1 MLQAG
6 KETVYKQDFQT
17 SLEKSDQPNWLKSL
31 REKAFAYFTANGFP
45 TVENEDW
52 KYTNVAPM
60 AKESFLLAELSENIE
75 NAIETGALSEPSAV
89 ADGLSSGETQLKVK
103 SDSANSDVQ
112 PSATAD
118 GSDFVFSESKDSV
131 LVFANGQFDEK
142 SSKLSA
148 VTGANVLSFSAA
160 LKDEKYAEI
169 LQAKL
174 GNLID
179 AEKNAFTAL
188 NTAFISSGVLI
199 HLPRNSKIGAPI
211 QLLFTTDDGKV
222 SFPRVLIVADEFSEA
237 TFVETYVRSEET
249 KYLTNAVVEIS
260 VADEAKIKHFRV
272 QRESH
277 SAFHVSTTAAEV
289 GRGSVYDTTAIN
301 LGGKLSRHDVLLKFN
316 AEGGEAFV
324 DGLYFLGESQHHDTH
339 SIIKHDVPNCTSHQT
354 YKGILN
360 DKSRGVFNG
369 KVFVAVGASGTDGYQ
384 SNKNL
389 LLSNE
394 ARVDTKPQLEIFND
408 DVKCSHGATV
418 GQLEE
423 EELFYLLSRGLN
435 DNLARNLLTYGFAE
449 EIINK
454 IEIESIKKQL
464 DEAVLNRLN
473 VNLEA

>member
-1 MLQAG
+1 MSLQAG
-6 KETVYKQDFQT
+6 KETIYKQDFQT
-17 SLEKSDQPNWLKSL
+17 SLENSNQPDWLKSL
-31 REKAFAYFTANGFP
+31 REKAFGFFTENGFP
-45 TVENEDW
+45 TPQNEEW
-52 KYTNVAPM
+52 KYTNIREMVSV
-60 AKESFLLAELSENIE
+60 EWLTVS
-75 NAIETGALSEPSAV
+75 
-89 ADGLSSGETQLKVK
+89 DK
-103 SDSANSDVQ
+103 ST
-112 PSATAD
+112 AT
-118 GSDFVFSESKDSV
+118 SYTDFVFDESKESV
-131 LVFANGQFDEK
+131 LFFANGSFDK
-142 SSKLSA
+142 NSSNLSA
-148 VTGANVLSFSAA
+148 IKDASVLSFSEAVN
-160 LKDEKYAEI
+160 DEKFSEI
-169 LQAKL
+169 LKAKL
-174 GNLID
+174 GNLVG

-188 NTAFISSGVLI
+188 NTAFIGEGVFI
-199 HLPRNSKIGAPI
+199 HLPKNSKIDAPV
-211 QLLFTTDDGKV
+211 QLLFTTDEGKV
-222 SFPRVLIVADEFSEA
+222 SFPRVLIVAEEFSEA
-237 TFVETYVRSEET
+237 TFVETYVRADET

-277 SAFHVSTTAAEV
+277 SAFHVSNTAAEV

-301 LGGKLSRHDVLLKFN
+301 LGAKLSRHDVLLKFN
-316 AEGGEAFV
+316 SEGGEAFV
-324 DGLYFLGESQHHDTH
+324 DGLYFLGETQHHDTH
-339 SIIKHDVPNCTSHQT
+339 SVIKHDVPNCTSHQT

-369 KVFVAVGASGTDGYQ
+369 KIFVAIGASGTDGYQ

-394 ARVDTKPQLEIFND
+394 ARVDTKPQLEIYND
-408 DVKCSHGATV
+408 DVKCAHGATV

-423 EELFYLLSRGLN
+423 GELFYLLSRGLN